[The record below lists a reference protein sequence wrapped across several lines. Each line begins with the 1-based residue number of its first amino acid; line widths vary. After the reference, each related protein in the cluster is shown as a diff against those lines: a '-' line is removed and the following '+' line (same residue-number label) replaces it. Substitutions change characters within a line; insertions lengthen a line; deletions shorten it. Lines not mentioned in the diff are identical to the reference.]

1 MARSGFESVTLALA
15 MAAPLLSVTV
25 PRIEVV
31 EDCAQA
37 LDRRRRNIE
46 TNQKNF
52 GIRIQAPEIF

>member
-1 MARSGFESVTLALA
+1 
-15 MAAPLLSVTV
+15 
-25 PRIEVV
+25 VV